1 MIQYEPPFTL
11 NDDPLNMHRTALNE
25 KNETALVSEIIIIID
40 KEYVIIAPVPG
51 KHQCKVKLWHMC
63 RTAFLYLLPPKIHL
77 NRMFLEILQ

>member
-40 KEYVIIAPVPG
+40 KEYIIAPVPG
-51 KHQCKVKLWHMC
+51 KHQCKVKL
-63 RTAFLYLLPPKIHL
+63 
-77 NRMFLEILQ
+77 